1 MIRSTTA
8 GTPEHYCAACKIWVS
23 RRDIKSHKKSQPHI
37 DICKRKGLYYCALCN
52 KAFLDD
58 SGFRSHNKSC
68 HKPGITAGEPDPRAT
83 STRIPSCKNSTNSQ
97 PQHGAASPNTLAAD
111 LKDTAPEDPRSRAN
125 SSWTPLFPKQ
135 PQYGDTICGIC
146 VSEYIAGETMDSH
159 KRSPRHV
166 YICKA
171 RGLYCRYCKKIFNT
185 ATALR
190 LHACQPPCRKPF
202 APTQYHCPK
211 CPEILPTKRLQRKHQ
226 IHCTSQRKPRTA
238 RKAMIKSEDIT
249 NHMLSEEHI
258 NSSKSKG
265 LYCHLCEL
273 PFVNARD
280 LHFHK
285 TASVEHRS
293 NVRKWGQNSERELVR
308 TVPVGMEFCGICDAD
323 YIPTIEGH
331 QHTRSHIAACKAK
344 GLYCASCRSVFPTNH
359 RRQIHICLSQNP
371 SRPTAFRCC
380 DCDLNFPTNSK
391 FSEHLKKGCVL
402 KDGSFRCNPCDL
414 TFSTWKRLNVHL
426 NSKNHKTLKCLG
438 IAICERKFK
447 DFSAI
452 IQHLES
458 GTCISKLNRVTIDGL
473 VRSHDTACV
482 ITINDCPTP
491 PVTLTT
497 LGGSH
502 CNGRLPAL
510 YEEIDLDEDTEEGG
524 VLLSPATI
532 LTPECTPSRLSRTTL
547 TPTGVS
553 TITSKFEFQFAHPKR
568 CPICRRTFASVTGLQ
583 MHIASPVHAAPIY
596 HCPVDLLGELGLEGK
611 DKNKKRVF
619 RTLSGLAQHIETRA
633 CSSKRQVWEKAI
645 EFLQENGPVLMGE
658 VKLLSL

>member
-1 MIRSTTA
+1 
-8 GTPEHYCAACKIWVS
+8 
-23 RRDIKSHKKSQPHI
+23 
-37 DICKRKGLYYCALCN
+37 
-52 KAFLDD
+52 
-58 SGFRSHNKSC
+58 
-68 HKPGITAGEPDPRAT
+68 
-83 STRIPSCKNSTNSQ
+83 
-97 PQHGAASPNTLAAD
+97 
-111 LKDTAPEDPRSRAN
+111 
-125 SSWTPLFPKQ
+125 
-135 PQYGDTICGIC
+135 
-146 VSEYIAGETMDSH
+146 MDSH
-159 KRSPRHV
+159 NRSPRHV

-171 RGLYCRYCKKIFNT
+171 RGLYCCDCKNIFNT
-185 ATALR
+185 AT
-190 LHACQPPCRKPF
+190 
-202 APTQYHCPK
+202 
-211 CPEILPTKRLQRKHQ
+211 E
-226 IHCTSQRKPRTA
+226 
-238 RKAMIKSEDIT
+238 M
-249 NHMLSEEHI
+249 
-258 NSSKSKG
+258 
-265 LYCHLCEL
+265 
-273 PFVNARD
+273 
-280 LHFHK
+280 
-285 TASVEHRS
+285 
-293 NVRKWGQNSERELVR
+293 VRK
-308 TVPVGMEFCGICDAD
+308 VPSGMKFCGICDAD
-323 YIPTIEGH
+323 YILTTERH
-331 QHTRSHIAACKAK
+331 QHTRPHIAACKAK

-438 IAICERKFK
+438 SAICERKFK
-447 DFSAI
+447 NFSAI

-458 GTCISKLNRVTIDGL
+458 GTCISKLNRVTIDSL
-473 VRSHDTACV
+473 VRSHDTARV
-482 ITINDCPTP
+482 ITINHCPTP

-502 CNGRLPAL
+502 FNGRLPAL
-510 YEEIDLDEDTEEGG
+510 YEDIDLDEDTEEGG

-553 TITSKFEFQFAHPKR
+553 IITSKFEFQFAHPKR

-619 RTLSGLAQHIETRA
+619 RTLSGLAQHIETGA

-645 EFLQENGPVLMGE
+645 EFLEENGPVMMGE
-658 VKLLSL
+658 VKLLSQ